1 MSTDSLDTDANAEDL
16 ALAEPQDAQFEGQDA
31 DGDEPKS
38 LLAKARREAAMG
50 RQEELPFAFVAGKA
64 VTDLPKD
71 LYIPPDALEVFLE
84 AFEGPLDLLLYLIKR
99 QNIDIL
105 DINVAE
111 ITEQYIAYVELME
124 ASQFELAA
132 EYLVMAAML
141 AEIKSRILLP
151 RSKEEEEEEEDP
163 RAQLIRRLQE
173 YERYREAAERVD
185 ALPRLYRDFF
195 IGSAQGPDLERVAP
209 RPDIDLQEIL
219 LAFAEVLR
227 RADLNESH
235 HIQRESLTTRERMTQ
250 ILLRISAEHF
260 TPLQSLLMKDEG
272 REGVVVTFLA
282 IMELIKES
290 LVELSQTEPFGPIH
304 IRARAA

>member
-1 MSTDSLDTDANAEDL
+1 MSETVNSATVG
-16 ALAEPQDAQFEGQDA
+16 PQEQD
-31 DGDEPKS
+31 PRTSS
-38 LLAKARREAAMG
+38 LLEQARQQG
-50 RQEELPFAFVAGKA
+50 QSRQEELPFAFVAGKA
-64 VTDLPKD
+64 VTDLPRD

-99 QNIDIL
+99 QNVDIL
-105 DINVAE
+105 DIDVAQ

-141 AEIKSRILLP
+141 AEIKSRMLLP
-151 RSKEEEEEEEDP
+151 RSSDEEEEEEDP

-173 YERYREAAERVD
+173 YERYREVAERVD
-185 ALPRLYRDFF
+185 EMPRLHRDLHQASAHGPELERSLPR
-195 IGSAQGPDLERVAP
+195 PE
-209 RPDIDLQEIL
+209 IDLQELL

-227 RADLNESH
+227 RADLNEHH
-235 HIQRESLTTRERMTQ
+235 HIQRESLSMRERMSQ

-260 TPLQSLLMKDEG
+260 TPLLSLLMKDEG
-272 REGVVVTFLA
+272 RIGVVVTFLA
-282 IMELIKES
+282 LMELIKES

-304 IRARAA
+304 IKARSS